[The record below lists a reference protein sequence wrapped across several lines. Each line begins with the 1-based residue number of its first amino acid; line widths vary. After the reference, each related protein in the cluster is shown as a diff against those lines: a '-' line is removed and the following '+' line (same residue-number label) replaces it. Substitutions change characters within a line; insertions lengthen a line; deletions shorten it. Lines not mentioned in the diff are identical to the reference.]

1 MFFELTDKDL
11 EDAEK
16 NYYNDIEIT
25 KDYLKRVLD
34 DLKHLTEEIENLL

>member
-16 NYYNDIEIT
+16 NYYDDIEIT
-25 KDYLKRVLD
+25 KEYLKRVVG
-34 DLKHLTEEIENLL
+34 DLKYLTEEIENLL